1 MSWKSGIPK
10 KGMYRKGDDAVLGWS
25 TSATTSPA
33 KHATRASHAG
43 ALPVDLHSAQL
54 RRRPVASLPSMGL
67 EEACKR
73 IGECLSQA
81 KTRALSEEK
90 QGLLWQDKR
99 ISIGTRF
106 SGIGSVEEAL
116 HILQKHVPAKFQYRY
131 ACDHDEDSWNFH
143 RSRFPPG
150 QNFHFFKDVMGF
162 GQHWSG
168 SFEADFCSQT
178 EGSWRTQYQKQAR
191 CLCHKKECTIPN
203 VQMDISGSVCKDYSS
218 QGQQRGVEGTYALSM
233 LVRNAELRRRK
244 VPLRVSEN
252 VVSPEGQKAIASSM
266 SDCDIRY
273 IITMCEDG
281 SCQCLVW
288 LKCQSNIKLLLC
300 YFFFRGHAVW
310 MSRL

>member
-1 MSWKSGIPK
+1 MLRNGRSNKDPYAIVEITGSSVGSKADAAKVIGQNAANSLFKSDDIPVRSIFLGDVLEVWDPK

-150 QNFHFFKDVMGF
+150 QNFHFFKDVMDLVSIDPAVSKLTF
-162 GQHWSG
+162 AAKQKVV
-168 SFEADFCSQT
+168 
-178 EGSWRTQYQKQAR
+178 EGLSIRSKHAACVTRRSAQFQMFRWTSLGVYAKTIAARASKEVLKAPMPSLCWCAMLSCAVAR
-191 CLCHKKECTIPN
+191 CL
-203 VQMDISGSVCKDYSS
+203 
-218 QGQQRGVEGTYALSM
+218 
-233 LVRNAELRRRK
+233 
-244 VPLRVSEN
+244 
-252 VVSPEGQKAIASSM
+252 
-266 SDCDIRY
+266 
-273 IITMCEDG
+273 
-281 SCQCLVW
+281 
-288 LKCQSNIKLLLC
+288 
-300 YFFFRGHAVW
+300 
-310 MSRL
+310 